1 MQTLQALSWDY
12 WRVIFCTQKPT
23 RGKPSPSM
31 MQSSLKSIQ
40 SQIRL
45 RPSVSFRLPKERLN
59 PLCENMIASKA

>member
-12 WRVIFCTQKPT
+12 WRVIFCMQKPT

-45 RPSVSFRLPKERLN
+45 RASVSFRLPKERLT
-59 PLCENMIASKA
+59 PLCEKMIASKA